1 MKPKGKVAGPVRKQ
15 YYVKWVDSSYRNC
28 EWIMDAQAY
37 RLSKERARKFDRV
50 NRHESNV
57 PPQVHKEWSQVLC
70 PFCSVCYIATEV
82 FFVACST
89 RDIQFGRFEILNPS
103 HSREGSVAP
112 ATSGAGGEGSTRR
125 PRGYVESVC

>member
-1 MKPKGKVAGPVRKQ
+1 MKPRGKVAGPVRKQ

-57 PPQVHKEWSQVLC
+57 PPQVHKEWSQVLAHSPFVC
-70 PFCSVCYIATEV
+70 PIASVE
-82 FFVACST
+82 
-89 RDIQFGRFEILNPS
+89 EN
-103 HSREGSVAP
+103 
-112 ATSGAGGEGSTRR
+112 
-125 PRGYVESVC
+125 VECLRYL